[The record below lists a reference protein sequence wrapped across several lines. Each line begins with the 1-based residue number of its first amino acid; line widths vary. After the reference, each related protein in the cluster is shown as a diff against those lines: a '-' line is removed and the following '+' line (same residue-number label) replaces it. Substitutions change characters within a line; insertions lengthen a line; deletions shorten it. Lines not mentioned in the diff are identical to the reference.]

1 MVKKQEKGMTSSQAV
16 RNFFGKRYEAK
27 AKIQC
32 NTCNVGT
39 WVINREQHL
48 YETRNEREFFLVSF
62 IKSMWAKNAKT
73 ATPQNVTKTDAISS
87 PATCKEC
94 KILILC
100 KGRTF
105 SKDVMD
111 YAIDM
116 ASRTRS
122 SLVALN
128 LDEVGANFSK
138 FRTEAKN
145 NVTAFSCKATEAGL
159 NFAHVVE
166 QGTEDLVVERLH
178 SQDETFRYVMN
189 DVVSTTTP
197 KQPIPVYSRAML
209 RVK

>member
-1 MVKKQEKGMTSSQAV
+1 MTGSRAV
-16 RNFFGKRYEAK
+16 RNFFSNQYEAK

-48 YETRNEREFFLVSF
+48 YETRTGREFFLVGF
-62 IKSMWAKNAKT
+62 IRSMWAKNSKT
-73 ATPQNVTKTDAISS
+73 ATVQTTTKTAVTSS
-87 PATCKEC
+87 PETCKEC

-100 KGRTF
+100 KGCTF
-105 SKDVMD
+105 SKDVID

-128 LDEVGANFSK
+128 LDETGANFSK
-138 FRTEAKN
+138 FRAESEN
-145 NVTAFSCKATEAGL
+145 NVASFSCKAAEAGL

-166 QGTEDLVVERLH
+166 QGAEDLVVERLH
-178 SQDETFRYVMN
+178 SQDESFRYVMD

-209 RVK
+209 RAK